1 LDLDL
6 STRRCSKLEKKVSDL
21 AETVVAALLDVCEAR
36 RETRQLVQEKRKIEK
51 QLDWQ
56 EELIEEEVL
65 AAVDAMKEKAK
76 LDPCTCQCCCAA
88 CMRCL

>member
-1 LDLDL
+1 LDLYS
-6 STRRCSKLEKKVSDL
+6 STRRCSRLEKKVSDL
-21 AETVVAALLDVCEAR
+21 SKTVVAARLDVREAR
-36 RETRQLVQEKRKIEK
+36 RETQQLVQEKRKIEE
-51 QLDWQ
+51 QLDRQ

-76 LDPCTCQCCCAA
+76 VGPCACQCCCAA